1 MGVAACAGVLAAV
14 VVLDPGRNTS
24 ANRTLPTPP
33 RSGATTTEALPF
45 STTISAT
52 DERARQRA
60 EAVVRPLGGQFVNA
74 MIHRT
79 NFETAHTLL
88 APQFQTGSVNDW
100 QSGRHLP
107 LTFGK
112 GSSLGGTIIAYSGP
126 TEVGLVLSI
135 NRPGDPEG
143 GAISGE
149 GRLRRRLVIGLL

>member
-79 NFETAHTLL
+79 NTAYSMAHRLRAPGQYLDSDRRDQLL
-88 APQFQTGSVNDW
+88 A
-100 QSGRHLP
+100 GR
-107 LTFGK
+107 
-112 GSSLGGTIIAYSGP
+112 
-126 TEVGLVLSI
+126 VLARFTS
-135 NRPGDPEG
+135 
-143 GAISGE
+143 
-149 GRLRRRLVIGLL
+149 